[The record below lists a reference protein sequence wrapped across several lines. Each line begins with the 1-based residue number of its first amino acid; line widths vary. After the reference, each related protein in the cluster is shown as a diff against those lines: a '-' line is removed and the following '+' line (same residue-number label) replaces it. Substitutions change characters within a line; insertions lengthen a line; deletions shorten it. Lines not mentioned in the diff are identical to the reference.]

1 MKAAAE
7 PLATDL
13 FDYELPA
20 ELVAQT
26 PTEPRDAS
34 RLLVLERATA
44 AIAHSTFRELPAWL
58 RPGDL
63 LVVNRSR
70 VAQARLRGRRVPDG
84 RQVELLLL
92 RRHSTGRWEALV
104 RPGRRLPPGTRVSL
118 GESIQADIVE
128 RTSGGGRL
136 IDFNGSASADA
147 ELAQLGTLP
156 LPPYIHDWRGD
167 PERYQTVYADE
178 VGSAAAPT
186 AGLHFSQGLLAK
198 LQAEGVRLSHVL
210 VHVGLDTFRPVRS
223 ASLNEHEIH
232 AEACWVPPA
241 TVEAVKATRASGGRV
256 VAVGTT
262 TVRALETA
270 AAASPAAEL
279 RPWSGDTSLYILPG
293 HQFRAVD
300 ALITNFHFPRS
311 TLLAL
316 VSAFA
321 GRELILSAYR
331 EAIGR
336 RYRFLSF
343 GDAMLIV

>member
-1 MKAAAE
+1 M
-7 PLATDL
+7 
-13 FDYELPA
+13 
-20 ELVAQT
+20 
-26 PTEPRDAS
+26 
-34 RLLVLERATA
+34 
-44 AIAHSTFRELPAWL
+44 
-58 RPGDL
+58 
-63 LVVNRSR
+63 
-70 VAQARLRGRRVPDG
+70 
-84 RQVELLLL
+84 
-92 RRHSTGRWEALV
+92 
-104 RPGRRLPPGTRVSL
+104 
-118 GESIQADIVE
+118 
-128 RTSGGGRL
+128 
-136 IDFNGSASADA
+136 
-147 ELAQLGTLP
+147 
-156 LPPYIHDWRGD
+156 
-167 PERYQTVYADE
+167 
-178 VGSAAAPT
+178 
-186 AGLHFSQGLLAK
+186 
-198 LQAEGVRLSHVL
+198 L